1 MIVRYM
7 LDTNLCIQVIRRPQ
21 SATAERFKQHIGAMC
36 VSTITLHEL
45 HHGSEK
51 SARPAFQRQLTD
63 QLVSGLEVLEFDG
76 AAAEHS
82 GEIHAT
88 LAKAGQ
94 IIGAYDMLIA
104 GHARSRGLTVVTN
117 NLREFLRVE
126 GLRCEDW
133 LTKEAP

>member
-1 MIVRYM
+1 MLRYM
-7 LDTNLCIQVIRRPQ
+7 LDTNLCIHVMRKPQ
-21 SATAERFKQHIGAMC
+21 SATAERFKQHIGAMGL
-36 VSTITLHEL
+36 STITLHEL
-45 HHGSEK
+45 YHGAEK

-63 QLVSGLEVLEFDG
+63 QLVSGLEVLEFD
-76 AAAEHS
+76 AEAAEHS

-104 GHARSRGLTVVTN
+104 GHARSRGLTIVTN
-117 NLREFLRVE
+117 NMREFSRVD

-133 LTKEAP
+133 LS